1 MTPLTMGKSL
11 FILLSL
17 PTSVVLT
24 MDQSCYT
31 TLVEQNT
38 QSELILSGLGP
49 SGVDPIV
56 FDKFYDDAFN
66 YTELFNVPYMWPFS
80 GRIIQPAEVIHSPA
94 QLMWTTN
101 WMEYIIIILL
111 FYD

>member
-38 QSELILSGLGP
+38 SCELSLSGFGL
-49 SGVDPIV
+49 SGVHPIV
-56 FDKFYDDAFN
+56 FGKFYDDAFN
-66 YTELFNVPYMWPFS
+66 YTRGEG
-80 GRIIQPAEVIHSPA
+80 GRRLADRCAALVTAWAPAGLRGDGAEPGA
-94 QLMWTTN
+94 LC
-101 WMEYIIIILL
+101 
-111 FYD
+111 